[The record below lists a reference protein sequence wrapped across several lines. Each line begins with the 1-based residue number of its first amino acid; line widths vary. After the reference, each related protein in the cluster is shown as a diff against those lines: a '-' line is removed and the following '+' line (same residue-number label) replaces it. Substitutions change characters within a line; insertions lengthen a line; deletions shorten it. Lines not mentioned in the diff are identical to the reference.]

1 MLNMPPDSKL
11 TELGEKILVAL
22 WKMKGIGRSGVKEEA
37 LRAELAT
44 AGSSQGLNEEITSL
58 HAQGFLEATPAEG
71 NSIISLTALGLA
83 VLRQIEEDRLQE
95 LK

>member
-11 TELGEKILVAL
+11 TELGEKILLAL
-22 WKMKGIGRSGVKEEA
+22 WKMKGIGRNGIKEET

-44 AGSSQGLNEEITSL
+44 AGSSQGLNEEITTL
-58 HAQGFLEATPAEG
+58 HAQGFLQATTAEG
-71 NSIISLTALGLA
+71 TSNISLTALGLA

>member
-11 TELGEKILVAL
+11 TELGEKILLAL
-22 WKMKGIGRSGVKEEA
+22 WKMKGIGRNGIKEET

-58 HAQGFLEATPAEG
+58 YAQGFLQVAKTEG
-71 NSIISLTALGLA
+71 HSMVSLTALGLSF
-83 VLRQIEEDRLQE
+83 LRQIEEDRLQE

>member
-1 MLNMPPDSKL
+1 MLNMPPESKL

-44 AGSSQGLNEEITSL
+44 AGALEGLSGEIASL
-58 HAQGFLEATPAEG
+58 HAQGFLQATFSEG
-71 NSIISLTALGLA
+71 NNLVSLTALGLA
-83 VLRQIEEDRLQE
+83 VLRQIEEDKLEE